1 MTSAIERR
9 LIALEQ
15 RAAVATCAIPEPVW
29 IAEHGCMMQNCY
41 GFVLPMP
48 ISEAEWEQA
57 AKVQQA
63 KLTGQA

>member
-1 MTSAIERR
+1 MNAIERR

-15 RAAVATCAIPEPVW
+15 RAAVATCAIPETFW
-29 IAEHGCMMQNCY
+29 SAEHGCMMQNCY

-48 ISEAEWEQA
+48 ISEAEWEKT

-63 KLTGQA
+63 ALIGQT